1 MNRIDAIYSFID
13 LKDRVVDVGC
23 DQAKLGILLAKRNQK
38 SIASDISPKVIERA
52 SLDIRKLGLD
62 NLIDLRVSNGLQNIK
77 EKEADTL
84 VLSGM
89 GTHTILEILNN
100 TKLRF
105 NKIITI
111 SNNYHDILRDKMNE
125 LNYKVDKELII
136 KENNKY
142 YNLILFTKGIKKYT
156 KKELLLG
163 LNQVDS
169 ELYKEYL
176 NHLLNKYKT
185 IKKSSKDK
193 NIKIDEMITLIES
206 TILKWTLFWTQK

>member
-1 MNRIDAIYSFID
+1 MNRIEAIYSFID

-52 SLDIRKLGLD
+52 SLYIRKLGLD

-89 GTHTILEILNN
+89 GTHTILEILNS
-100 TKLRF
+100 TKIKF

-142 YNLILFTKGIKKYT
+142 YNLILFTKGIKKYSQ
-156 KKELLLG
+156 KELLLG
-163 LNQVDS
+163 LNQVDN

-206 TILKWTLFWTQK
+206 TI

>member
-1 MNRIDAIYSFID
+1 MNRIEAIYSFID

-77 EKEADTL
+77 EAEADTL

-100 TKLRF
+100 TKLKF

-111 SNNYHDILRDKMNE
+111 SNNYHDILRNKMNE

-142 YNLILFTKGIKKYT
+142 YNLILFTEGT
-156 KKELLLG
+156 KEYSQKELLLG

-169 ELYKEYL
+169 KQYNEYL
-176 NHLLNKYKT
+176 NHLLKKYKT
-185 IKKSSKDK
+185 IKESSKDK

-206 TILKWTLFWTQK
+206 TI

>member
-1 MNRIDAIYSFID
+1 MNRIEAIYSFID

-23 DQAKLGILLAKRNQK
+23 DQAKLGIRLAKRNQK

-77 EKEADTL
+77 EAEADTL

-100 TKLRF
+100 TKLKF

-142 YNLILFTKGIKKYT
+142 YNLILFTKGTKKYSQ
-156 KKELLLG
+156 KEILLG

-169 ELYKEYL
+169 KQYNEYL
-176 NHLLNKYKT
+176 NHLLKKYKT
-185 IKKSSKDK
+185 IKESSKDK

-206 TILKWTLFWTQK
+206 TI

>member
-1 MNRIDAIYSFID
+1 MNRIEAIYSFID

-23 DQAKLGILLAKRNQK
+23 DKAKLGILLAKRNQK

-77 EKEADTL
+77 EAEADTL

-100 TKLRF
+100 TKLKF

-142 YNLILFTKGIKKYT
+142 YNLILFTEGTKKYSQ
-156 KKELLLG
+156 KEILLG

-169 ELYKEYL
+169 KQYNEYL
-176 NHLLNKYKT
+176 NHLLKKYKT
-185 IKKSSKDK
+185 IKESSKDK

-206 TILKWTLFWTQK
+206 TI

>member
-1 MNRIDAIYSFID
+1 MNRIEAIYSFID

-77 EKEADTL
+77 EAEADTL

-100 TKLRF
+100 TKLKF

-142 YNLILFTKGIKKYT
+142 YNLILFTEGT
-156 KKELLLG
+156 KEYSQKEILLG

-169 ELYKEYL
+169 KQYNEYL
-176 NHLLNKYKT
+176 NHLLKKYKT
-185 IKKSSKDK
+185 IKESSKDK

-206 TILKWTLFWTQK
+206 TI

>member
-77 EKEADTL
+77 KNEADTL

-100 TKLRF
+100 TKLKF

-142 YNLILFTKGIKKYT
+142 YNLILFTEGT
-156 KKELLLG
+156 KEYSQKELLLG

-169 ELYKEYL
+169 KQYNEYL
-176 NHLLNKYKT
+176 NHILKKYKT
-185 IKKSSKDK
+185 IKESSKDK

-206 TILKWTLFWTQK
+206 TI

>member
-1 MNRIDAIYSFID
+1 MNRIEAIYSFID

-77 EKEADTL
+77 ENEADTL

-100 TKLRF
+100 TKLKF
-105 NKIITI
+105 DKIITI

-125 LNYKVDKELII
+125 LNYKIDKELII
-136 KENNKY
+136 KENDKY
-142 YNLILFTKGIKKYT
+142 YNLILFTEGT
-156 KKELLLG
+156 KEYSQKELLLG
-163 LNQVDS
+163 LNQADNK
-169 ELYKEYL
+169 LYNEYL
-176 NHLLNKYKT
+176 NHLLKKYKT
-185 IKKSSKDK
+185 IKESSKDK

-206 TILKWTLFWTQK
+206 TI

>member
-77 EKEADTL
+77 KNEADTL

-100 TKLRF
+100 TKLKF

-142 YNLILFTKGIKKYT
+142 YNLILFTEGT
-156 KKELLLG
+156 KEYSQKELLLG
-163 LNQVDS
+163 LNQVDNK
-169 ELYKEYL
+169 LYNEYL
-176 NHLLNKYKT
+176 DHLLKKYKT
-185 IKKSSKDK
+185 IKESSKDK

-206 TILKWTLFWTQK
+206 TI

>member
-62 NLIDLRVSNGLQNIK
+62 NLIDVRVSNGLQNIK
-77 EKEADTL
+77 KNEADTL
-84 VLSGM
+84 ILSGM
-89 GTHTILEILNN
+89 GTHTILEILNS

-111 SNNYHDILRDKMNE
+111 SNNYHDILRNKMNE

-142 YNLILFTKGIKKYT
+142 YNLILFIEGTKEYSQ
-156 KKELLLG
+156 KELLLG

-169 ELYKEYL
+169 KQYNEYL
-176 NHLLNKYKT
+176 NHLLKKYKT
-185 IKKSSKDK
+185 IKESSKDK

-206 TILKWTLFWTQK
+206 TI

>member
-206 TILKWTLFWTQK
+206 TS

>member
-1 MNRIDAIYSFID
+1 MNRIEAIYSFID

-100 TKLRF
+100 TKLKF

-142 YNLILFTKGIKKYT
+142 YNLILFTKGIKKYSQ
-156 KKELLLG
+156 KELLLG
-163 LNQVDS
+163 LNQVDN
-169 ELYKEYL
+169 ELYKVYL

-193 NIKIDEMITLIES
+193 NIKIDEMIKLIEG
-206 TILKWTLFWTQK
+206 TI

>member
-1 MNRIDAIYSFID
+1 MNRIETIYSFID
-13 LKDRVVDVGC
+13 LDDRVVDVGC

-38 SIASDISPKVIERA
+38 SIARDISPKVIERA

-206 TILKWTLFWTQK
+206 TI

>member
-1 MNRIDAIYSFID
+1 MNRIEAIYSFID

-23 DQAKLGILLAKRNQK
+23 DQAKLGILLAARNQK

-52 SLDIRKLGLD
+52 SLDIRKLELD

-77 EKEADTL
+77 EDEANTL

-100 TKLRF
+100 TKLKF

-142 YNLILFTKGIKKYT
+142 YNLILFTKGT
-156 KKELLLG
+156 KEYSQKELLLG

-169 ELYKEYL
+169 KLYNEYL
-176 NHLLNKYKT
+176 NHLLKKYKT
-185 IKKSSKDK
+185 IKESSKDK
-193 NIKIDEMITLIES
+193 NIKIDEMIMLIES
-206 TILKWTLFWTQK
+206 TI

>member
-1 MNRIDAIYSFID
+1 MNRIEAIYSFID

-38 SIASDISPKVIERA
+38 SIASDKSPKVIERA

-89 GTHTILEILNN
+89 GTHTILEILNS
-100 TKLRF
+100 TKIKF

-142 YNLILFTKGIKKYT
+142 YNLILFTKGVKKYSQ
-156 KKELLLG
+156 KELLVG
-163 LNQVDS
+163 LNQVDN

-185 IKKSSKDK
+185 IKKSSKDR

-206 TILKWTLFWTQK
+206 TI

>member
-156 KKELLLG
+156 KKELVLG

-206 TILKWTLFWTQK
+206 TI

>member
-1 MNRIDAIYSFID
+1 MNRIEAIYSFID

-62 NLIDLRVSNGLQNIK
+62 NLIDLRISNGLQNIK

-100 TKLRF
+100 TKLKF

-111 SNNYHDILRDKMNE
+111 SNNYHDILRNKMNE

-142 YNLILFTKGIKKYT
+142 YNLILFTKGIKKYSQ
-156 KKELLLG
+156 KELILG
-163 LNQVDS
+163 LNQVDN

-193 NIKIDEMITLIES
+193 NIKIDEMIKLIEG
-206 TILKWTLFWTQK
+206 TI

>member
-1 MNRIDAIYSFID
+1 MNRIEAIYSFID

-38 SIASDISPKVIERA
+38 SIASDKSPKVIERA

-89 GTHTILEILNN
+89 GTHTILEILNS
-100 TKLRF
+100 TKIKF

-142 YNLILFTKGIKKYT
+142 YNLILFTKGIKKYSQ
-156 KKELLLG
+156 KELLLG

-206 TILKWTLFWTQK
+206 TI

>member
-206 TILKWTLFWTQK
+206 TILK

>member
-1 MNRIDAIYSFID
+1 MNRIEAIYSFID

-100 TKLRF
+100 TKLKF

-111 SNNYHDILRDKMNE
+111 SNNYHDILRNKMNE

-142 YNLILFTKGIKKYT
+142 YNLILFTKGIKKYSQ
-156 KKELLLG
+156 KELLLG
-163 LNQVDS
+163 LNQVDN

-193 NIKIDEMITLIES
+193 NIKIDEMIKLIEG
-206 TILKWTLFWTQK
+206 TI